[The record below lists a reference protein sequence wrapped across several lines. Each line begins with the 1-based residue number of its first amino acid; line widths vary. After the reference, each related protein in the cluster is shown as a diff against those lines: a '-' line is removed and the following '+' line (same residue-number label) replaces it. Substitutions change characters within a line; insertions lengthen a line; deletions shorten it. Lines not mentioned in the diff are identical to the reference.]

1 MTKVTFIDPA
11 NHKYQETFGSNL
23 YSRPKFLQ
31 STLPPDPSKVFLRKK
46 PLSTSSRTESRS
58 LIRSTIKDLSEV
70 YQSLSGSDLAT
81 WTTYKDYL
89 SGVNSAYKAFIKI
102 NSQLLRPQSLGLS
115 PLLSISSPPQNP
127 AQPSC
132 FASIFLTE
140 SASIC
145 VTWLHNYIPT
155 TYIELW
161 RFIPP
166 GKVRFTSQPMIFLC
180 YSISTTEEISFSVQD
195 QELYQVN
202 QLFIRALN
210 LRGEV
215 SAFSPYDPVIKQ
227 TMKAGRYGYSS
238 YGYAYYNS

>member
-1 MTKVTFIDPA
+1 MTKVSFIDPA
-11 NHKYQETFGSNL
+11 DHKHRQTFGSNF
-23 YSRPKFLQ
+23 YSRPRYLQ

-46 PLSTSSRTESRS
+46 PSLTSSRTDSRS
-58 LIRSTIKDLSEV
+58 LIRSTIKTLSEV
-70 YQSLSGSDLAT
+70 YHSLSGSNLAT
-81 WTTYKDYL
+81 WTTYKDHL

-145 VTWLHNYIPT
+145 VTWLNNYLLS

-166 GKVRFTSQPMIFLC
+166 GKVRFTSQPITFLC
-180 YSISTTEEISFSVQD
+180 FAISTAEEISFSVQD
-195 QELYQVN
+195 QELYQLN

-215 SAFSPYDPVIKQ
+215 SIFSPYDPVIKQ
-227 TMKAGRYGYSS
+227 TMRAGAYGYSS

>member
-1 MTKVTFIDPA
+1 MTKVTFIDPSD
-11 NHKYQETFGSNL
+11 HKHRQTFGSNL
-23 YSRPKFLQ
+23 YSRPIYLQ
-31 STLPPDPSKVFLRKK
+31 STKAPDPSKVFLRKK
-46 PLSTSSRTESRS
+46 PKLTSSRTDSRS
-58 LIRSTIKDLSEV
+58 LIRSSFKTLSET
-70 YQSLSGSDLAT
+70 YQSLSESSLAT
-81 WTTYKDYL
+81 WTAYKNHL

-145 VTWLHNYIPT
+145 VTWLNNYLLS

-166 GKVRFTSQPMIFLC
+166 GKVRFTSQPMLFLC
-180 YSISTTEEISFSVQD
+180 CSISTTQKISFSVQN
-195 QELYQVN
+195 QELYQLN
-202 QLFIRALN
+202 QLFIRSLN

-215 SAFSPYDPVIKQ
+215 SIFSPYDPVIKQ
-227 TMKAGRYGYSS
+227 TMQAGAYGYSS